1 MLELP
6 TADDIAAA
14 VERLKDH
21 VRRTPTVTVGAG
33 ALGAD
38 PSIDLVLKLESLQHA
53 GSFKAR
59 GSFNS
64 ALATSL
70 PAGGLIAAS
79 GGNHGIAVAHVARAL
94 GVPAEIFV
102 PAISAPVKI
111 ERIRQRGAKVHV
123 IEGVYDDAQRACD
136 LRQSETGAFSI
147 HPFDAMLTLA
157 GQATMGVEL
166 TEQAPELDTVIVA
179 VGGGGLAAGLA
190 LSLPADVRIIC
201 VEPESSQ
208 CLRAALDAGERTL
221 VDVGGVAAD
230 SLGARTVGD
239 LAFRVLEGRV
249 ESVLVSD
256 DAIMEARQR
265 LWSEVG
271 VVAET
276 GGATALAAL
285 TSGAFVP
292 PSESALGVIVCGSNT
307 DPSDL
312 SS

>member
-1 MLELP
+1 MPELP
-6 TADDIAAA
+6 TPDDIRAA
-14 VERLKDH
+14 VDRLRGH
-21 VRRTPTVTVGAG
+21 VRRTPLIYPGSGAFG
-33 ALGAD
+33 TD
-38 PSIDLVLKLESLQHA
+38 PSVELVLKLESLQHA

-64 ALATSL
+64 ALAS
-70 PAGGLIAAS
+70 PPPPSGLIAAS

-111 ERIRQRGAKVHV
+111 ERIRQRGATVHV
-123 IEGVYDDAQRACD
+123 IEGVYDDAQAACD
-136 LRQSETGAFSI
+136 LRQRETGAFSI

-166 TEQAPELDTVIVA
+166 VEQSSKLDAVVVA

-190 LSLPADVRIIC
+190 LSVPKDVQIIC
-201 VEPESSQ
+201 VEPERSQ
-208 CLRAALDAGERTL
+208 CLRAALDAGERTT
-221 VDVGGVAAD
+221 VDVSGVAAD
-230 SLGARTVGD
+230 SLGARTIGD
-239 LAFRVLEGRV
+239 LAFRALEGRV
-249 ESVLVSD
+249 ESVLVSEE
-256 DAIMEARQR
+256 AIMDARRR
-265 LWSEVG
+265 LWEEVG

-285 TSGAFVP
+285 TSGAFVA
-292 PSESALGVIVCGSNT
+292 ESGSVLSVIVCGSNT

-312 SS
+312 SL

>member
-1 MLELP
+1 
-6 TADDIAAA
+6 
-14 VERLKDH
+14 
-21 VRRTPTVTVGAG
+21 
-33 ALGAD
+33 
-38 PSIDLVLKLESLQHA
+38 LESLQHA

-64 ALATSL
+64 ALAS
-70 PAGGLIAAS
+70 PPPPSGLIAAS

-111 ERIRQRGAKVHV
+111 ERIRQRGATVHV
-123 IEGVYDDAQRACD
+123 IEGIYDDAQVACD
-136 LRQSETGAFSI
+136 IRQRETGAFSI

-166 TEQAPELDTVIVA
+166 VEQSSKLDAVVVA

-190 LSLPADVRIIC
+190 LSVPKDVQIIC
-201 VEPESSQ
+201 VEPERSQ
-208 CLRAALDAGERTL
+208 CLRAALDAGERTT
-221 VDVGGVAAD
+221 VDVSGVAAD
-230 SLGARTVGD
+230 SLGARTIGD
-239 LAFRVLEGRV
+239 LAFRALEGRV
-249 ESVLVSD
+249 KSVLVSEE
-256 DAIMEARQR
+256 AIMDARRR
-265 LWSEVG
+265 LWEDVG

-292 PSESALGVIVCGSNT
+292 ASGSILNVIVCGSNT

-312 SS
+312 SL